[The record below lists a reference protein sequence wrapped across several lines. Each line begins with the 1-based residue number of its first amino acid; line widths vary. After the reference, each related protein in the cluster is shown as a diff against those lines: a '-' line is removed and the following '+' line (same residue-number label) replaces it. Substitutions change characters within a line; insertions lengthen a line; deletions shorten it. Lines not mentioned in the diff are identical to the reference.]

1 MTIEMRYLMIRVITK
16 RINKGETFDEVI
28 ADYPK
33 LKDAEIEDLRKAVIG
48 E

>member
-1 MTIEMRYLMIRVITK
+1 MSKSMKNIMIRVITN
-16 RINKGETFDEVI
+16 RMNNGETFDEVI

>member
-1 MTIEMRYLMIRVITK
+1 MSKSMKNIMIRVITN
-16 RINKGETFDEVI
+16 RMNNGETFDEVI

-33 LKDAEIEDLRKAVIG
+33 LTESEIEDLRKAVIG